1 MMEPNAS
8 LILNEMRMSRLVTQ
22 RKAAY
27 SRALIAVEGRA
38 ELIRDRATFQQH
50 WRPDLDKWF
59 KKGVDTP
66 GLVLLKVRATRIKL
80 CERHE
85 EQELVL

>member
-1 MMEPNAS
+1 MEG
-8 LILNEMRMSRLVTQ
+8 
-22 RKAAY
+22 K
-27 SRALIAVEGRA
+27 A

-59 KKGVDTP
+59 EKGVDTP